1 MAGKKEFRITTPRGS
16 VFTVTG
22 KNGSTTARLEWAPGF
37 AQKKAEGFSRAQ
49 AFVDSDQKTSETTC
63 TARKRLWSVIPDTE
77 GDGTDALI
85 YKGSFKAAGEIVK
98 GTATTTDGWKTCTFS
113 EA

>member
-49 AFVDSDQKTSETTC
+49 AFVDSE
-63 TARKRLWSVIPDTE
+63 
-77 GDGTDALI
+77 
-85 YKGSFKAAGEIVK
+85 
-98 GTATTTDGWKTCTFS
+98 
-113 EA
+113 

>member
-49 AFVDSDQKTSETTC
+49 AFVDSECLRYMNPLTPRRTGMLIKSGTLGTWLVPVLLNILPHMPVGSITSIKP
-63 TARKRLWSVIPDTE
+63 RR
-77 GDGTDALI
+77 DGLRR
-85 YKGSFKAAGEIVK
+85 
-98 GTATTTDGWKTCTFS
+98 
-113 EA
+113 

>member
-49 AFVDSDQKTSETTC
+49 AFVDSGVSALHE
-63 TARKRLWSVIPDTE
+63 SIDTE
-77 GDGTDALI
+77 KNRDA
-85 YKGSFKAAGEIVK
+85 
-98 GTATTTDGWKTCTFS
+98 D
-113 EA
+113 

>member
-37 AQKKAEGFSRAQ
+37 AQKKAEGFSRAPGICGFRVS
-49 AFVDSDQKTSETTC
+49 ALYES
-63 TARKRLWSVIPDTE
+63 IDTE
-77 GDGTDALI
+77 KNRDA
-85 YKGSFKAAGEIVK
+85 
-98 GTATTTDGWKTCTFS
+98 D
-113 EA
+113 

>member
-37 AQKKAEGFSRAQ
+37 AQKKRRDFQGR
-49 AFVDSDQKTSETTC
+49 
-63 TARKRLWSVIPDTE
+63 RHLWIPSV
-77 GDGTDALI
+77 
-85 YKGSFKAAGEIVK
+85 Y
-98 GTATTTDGWKTCTFS
+98 AT
-113 EA
+113 